1 MARIDLHAHVTPPA
15 YLDGLRGPD
24 GAPPLPPATLEG
36 LEAMMA
42 RYAIDAA
49 VISPGPPG
57 VFFGDQGRANELA
70 RTVNEELAAIAR
82 AAPERFA
89 ALATLPLPDVDAAL
103 AELGRALDALG
114 MDGVWLLSHVAGTY
128 LGAPEWEP
136 LFAELD
142 RRGAYVFVHPA
153 LPAFPPPLHHPVW
166 LYELPFD
173 TTRAIANLIYSGTFE
188 RHRRIRFQ
196 FAHLGGTAPF
206 LAHRIA
212 SLADREPERATAAPA
227 GALEYLRRQ
236 WLDTGLSNHAAA
248 VRGALEVTTPGRL
261 VFGTD
266 WPYAALPDEG
276 GDPAPELD
284 ALGASLRGQVDAG
297 NAAALV
303 PRLVHARRAARD
315 ASTSA

>member
-1 MARIDLHAHVTPPA
+1 
-15 YLDGLRGPD
+15 
-24 GAPPLPPATLEG
+24 
-36 LEAMMA
+36 MMA

-49 VISPGPPG
+49 VLSPGPPG
-57 VFFGDQGRANELA
+57 AFVGDRGRANELA
-70 RTVNEELAAIAR
+70 RTVNEELAAISL
-82 AAPERFA
+82 AAPARFA

-103 AELGRALDALG
+103 AELTYALDHLG
-114 MDGVWLLSHVAGTY
+114 MDGVWLLSHVGGTY

-153 LPAFPPPLHHPVW
+153 LPPFPLPLDHPVW
-166 LYELPFD
+166 LYEFPFD
-173 TTRAIANLIYSGTFE
+173 TTRAIANLIYGGTFE
-188 RHRRIRFQ
+188 RHPRIRFQ

-236 WLDTGLSNHAAA
+236 WYDTGLSNHALA
-248 VRGALEVTTPGRL
+248 VRGALEVTTPDRV

-266 WPYAALPDEG
+266 WPYAALPEAGD
-276 GDPAPELD
+276 DPAPEFD
-284 ALGASLRGQVDAG
+284 AFDEAVRAQIDGG

-303 PRLVHARRAARD
+303 PRLAA
-315 ASTSA
+315 AVAAG

>member
-1 MARIDLHAHVTPPA
+1 MTRIDMHAHVISPG
-15 YLDGLRGPD
+15 YLAGLRGPD
-24 GAPPLPPATLEG
+24 GGAPSLPPATLDG

-57 VFFGDQGRANELA
+57 VFFGDQSRANELA

-82 AAPERFA
+82 AAPARFA
-89 ALATLPLPDVDAAL
+89 ALATLPLPDPGAAV
-103 AELGRALDALG
+103 AELDHALDRLG
-114 MDGVWLLSHVAGTY
+114 MDGVWLLSNVAGTY

-136 LFAELD
+136 LYAELD

-153 LPAFPPPLHHPVW
+153 LPPFPLPLDHPVW
-166 LYELPFD
+166 LYEFPFD
-173 TTRAIANLIYSGTFE
+173 TTRAIANLIYGGTFE
-188 RHRRIRFQ
+188 RYPRIRFQ

-212 SLADREPERATAAPA
+212 SLADREPERAAGAPA
-227 GALEYLRRQ
+227 GALGYLRRQ
-236 WLDTGLSNHAAA
+236 WYDTGLSNHALA
-248 VRGALEVTTPGRL
+248 VRGALEVTTSDRV

-284 ALGASLRGQVDAG
+284 ALGAAVRGQVDG
-297 NAAALV
+297 ENAAALV
-303 PRLVHARRAARD
+303 PRLVDALHAAR
-315 ASTSA
+315 AERG

>member
-1 MARIDLHAHVTPPA
+1 
-15 YLDGLRGPD
+15 
-24 GAPPLPPATLEG
+24 
-36 LEAMMA
+36 
-42 RYAIDAA
+42 

-82 AAPERFA
+82 AGPARFA

-103 AELGRALDALG
+103 AELSHALDRLG

-136 LFAELD
+136 LYAELD

-153 LPAFPPPLHHPVW
+153 LPQSPPPLEHPVW
-166 LYELPFD
+166 LYEFPFD
-173 TTRAIANLIYSGTFE
+173 TTRAIANLIYGGTFE
-188 RHRRIRFQ
+188 RYPRIRFQ

-212 SLADREPERATAAPA
+212 SLADREPQSAGEAPA
-227 GALEYLRRQ
+227 GALQYLRRQ
-236 WLDTGLSNHAAA
+236 WYDTGLSNHALV
-248 VRGALEVTTPGRL
+248 VRTALQVTTPDRV

-266 WPYAALPDEG
+266 WPYAALPERGD
-276 GDPAPELD
+276 DPAPELD
-284 ALGASLRGQVDAG
+284 ALGAELRAQVDAG

-303 PRLVHARRAARD
+303 PRFAAALDPRG
-315 ASTSA
+315 

>member
-1 MARIDLHAHVTPPA
+1 VTRIDLHAHVIPPG
-15 YLDGLRGPD
+15 YLAGLRGPD
-24 GAPPLPPATLEG
+24 GAAPPLPPATLEG

-57 VFFGDQGRANELA
+57 VFLGDQGRANALA

-82 AAPERFA
+82 AAPAKFA
-89 ALATLPLPDVDAAL
+89 ALASLPLPDVGAAL
-103 AELGRALDALG
+103 AELEYALDTLG

-136 LFAELD
+136 LYAELD
-142 RRGAYVFVHPA
+142 RRGAYAFVHPA
-153 LPAFPPPLHHPVW
+153 LPPFPLPLEHPVW
-166 LYELPFD
+166 LYEFPFD
-173 TTRAIANLIYSGTFE
+173 TTRAIANLIYAGTFE
-188 RHRRIRFQ
+188 LHPGIRFQ

-206 LAHRIA
+206 LAHRIG
-212 SLADREPERATAAPA
+212 SLADREPEQAAAAPA

-236 WLDTGLSNHAAA
+236 WYDTGLSNHALA
-248 VRGALEVTTPGRL
+248 VRSALEVTSPEHI

-266 WPYAALPDEG
+266 WPYAALPETGD
-276 GDPAPELD
+276 DPAPELD
-284 ALGASLRGQVDAG
+284 ELGTGVRAGVDAG

-303 PRLVHARRAARD
+303 PRLARAVA
-315 ASTSA
+315 

>member
-1 MARIDLHAHVTPPA
+1 MPRIDLHAHVITPG
-15 YLDGLRGPD
+15 YLAGLRGPD
-24 GAPPLPPATLEG
+24 GAAPPLPPATLEG
-36 LEAMMA
+36 LEAMMD

-57 VFFGDQGRANELA
+57 AFLGDRARANDLA

-82 AAPERFA
+82 AAPARFA

-103 AELGRALDALG
+103 AELTYALDTLG
-114 MDGVWLLSHVAGTY
+114 MDGVWLLSHVGGTY

-136 LFAELD
+136 LYAELD
-142 RRGAYVFVHPA
+142 RRGAYAFVHPA
-153 LPAFPPPLHHPVW
+153 LPPFPLPLEHPVW
-166 LYELPFD
+166 LYEFPFD
-173 TTRAIANLIYSGTFE
+173 TTRAIANLIYGGTFE
-188 RHRRIRFQ
+188 RHPRIRFQ

-212 SLADREPERATAAPA
+212 SLADREPDQAAAAPA

-236 WLDTGLSNHAAA
+236 FYDTGLSNHALA
-248 VRGALEVTTPGRL
+248 VRGALEVTTPEHI

-266 WPYAALPDEG
+266 WPYAALPETGD
-276 GDPAPELD
+276 DPAPEFDGFD
-284 ALGASLRGQVDAG
+284 APVRAGIDGG

-303 PRLVHARRAARD
+303 PRLAESVAAG
-315 ASTSA
+315 

>member
-1 MARIDLHAHVTPPA
+1 MTRIDMHAHVISPG
-15 YLDGLRGPD
+15 YLAGLRDPD
-24 GAPPLPPATLEG
+24 GGAPPLPPATLDG

-82 AAPERFA
+82 AAPARFA
-89 ALATLPLPDVDAAL
+89 ALATLPLPDPAAAV
-103 AELGRALDALG
+103 AELDHALGRLG
-114 MDGVWLLSHVAGTY
+114 MDGVWLLSNVAGTY

-136 LFAELD
+136 LYAELD

-153 LPAFPPPLHHPVW
+153 LPPFPLPLDHPVW
-166 LYELPFD
+166 LYEFPFD
-173 TTRAIANLIYSGTFE
+173 TTRAIANLIYGGTFE
-188 RHRRIRFQ
+188 RYPRIRLQ

-212 SLADREPERATAAPA
+212 SLADREPERAAGAPA

-236 WLDTGLSNHAAA
+236 WYDTGLSNHALA
-248 VRGALEVTTPGRL
+248 VRGALEVTTSDRV

-284 ALGASLRGQVDAG
+284 ALGAAVRGQVDAG

-303 PRLVHARRAARD
+303 PRLAEAARG
-315 ASTSA
+315 ATIGP

>member
-1 MARIDLHAHVTPPA
+1 VTRIDMHAHVISPG
-15 YLDGLRGPD
+15 YLAGLRGPD
-24 GAPPLPPATLEG
+24 GGAPPLPPATLDG

-57 VFFGDQGRANELA
+57 VLFGDQGRANELA

-82 AAPERFA
+82 AAPARFA
-89 ALATLPLPDVDAAL
+89 ALATLPLPDPGAAV
-103 AELGRALDALG
+103 AELHDALDRLG

-136 LFAELD
+136 LYAELD

-153 LPAFPPPLHHPVW
+153 LPPFPLPLDHPVW
-166 LYELPFD
+166 LYEFPFD
-173 TTRAIANLIYSGTFE
+173 TTRAIANLIYGGTFE
-188 RHRRIRFQ
+188 RYPRIRFQ

-212 SLADREPERATAAPA
+212 SLADREPERAAGAPA

-236 WLDTGLSNHAAA
+236 WYDTGLSNHALA
-248 VRGALEVTTPGRL
+248 VRGALEVTTPDRV

-266 WPYAALPDEG
+266 WPYAALPHAG

-284 ALGASLRGQVDAG
+284 ALGAAVRGQVDSE

-303 PRLVHARRAARD
+303 PRLAEAARD
-315 ASTSA
+315 ARMSP

>member
-1 MARIDLHAHVTPPA
+1 MRIDMHAHVISPG
-15 YLDGLRGPD
+15 YLAGLRGPD
-24 GAPPLPPATLEG
+24 GGAPPLPPATLEG
-36 LEAMMA
+36 LEAMLA
-42 RYAIDAA
+42 RYDIDAA

-57 VFFGDQGRANELA
+57 VFFGDQGRANELG

-82 AAPERFA
+82 AAPSRFA
-89 ALATLPLPDVDAAL
+89 ALATLPLPDPGAAV
-103 AELGRALDALG
+103 AELGHALDRLG
-114 MDGVWLLSHVAGTY
+114 MDGVWLLSHVAATY

-136 LFAELD
+136 LYAELD

-153 LPAFPPPLHHPVW
+153 FPPFPPPLEHPVW
-166 LYELPFD
+166 LYEFPFD
-173 TTRAIANLIYSGTFE
+173 TTRAIANLIYGGTFE
-188 RHRRIRFQ
+188 RYPRIRFQ

-227 GALEYLRRQ
+227 GALGYLRRQ
-236 WLDTGLSNHAAA
+236 WYDTGLSNHALA
-248 VRGALEVTTPGRL
+248 VRGALEVTTPDRV

-266 WPYAALPDEG
+266 WPYAALPDDG

-284 ALGASLRGQVDAG
+284 ALGAAVRRQVDAG

-303 PRLVHARRAARD
+303 PRLVDARMRA
-315 ASTSA
+315 

>member
-1 MARIDLHAHVTPPA
+1 VARIDLHAHVISPG
-15 YLDGLRGPD
+15 YLAGLRGPD
-24 GAPPLPPATLEG
+24 GAAPPLPPATLDG

-82 AAPERFA
+82 AAPARFA
-89 ALATLPLPDVDAAL
+89 ALATLPLPDPGAAV
-103 AELGRALDALG
+103 AELDHALDRLG

-136 LFAELD
+136 LYAELD

-153 LPAFPPPLHHPVW
+153 LPPFPLPLEHPVW
-166 LYELPFD
+166 LYEFPFD
-173 TTRAIANLIYSGTFE
+173 TTRAIANLVYSGTFE
-188 RHRRIRFQ
+188 RYPRVRFQ

-236 WLDTGLSNHAAA
+236 WYDTGLSNHALA
-248 VRGALEVTTPGRL
+248 VRGALEVTTPDRV

-284 ALGASLRGQVDAG
+284 ALGASVRAQVDAG

-303 PRLVHARRAARD
+303 PRLVDARMRG
-315 ASTSA
+315 

>member
-1 MARIDLHAHVTPPA
+1 VARIDLHAHVISPG
-15 YLDGLRGPD
+15 YLAGLRGPD
-24 GAPPLPPATLEG
+24 GGAPPLPPATLDG

-82 AAPERFA
+82 AAPARFA
-89 ALATLPLPDVDAAL
+89 ALATLPLPDPGAAV
-103 AELGRALDALG
+103 AELDHALDRLG
-114 MDGVWLLSHVAGTY
+114 MDGVWLLSHVAGRY

-136 LFAELD
+136 LYAELD

-153 LPAFPPPLHHPVW
+153 LPPFPPPLEHPVW
-166 LYELPFD
+166 LYEFPFD

-188 RHRRIRFQ
+188 RYPRIRFQ

-212 SLADREPERATAAPA
+212 SLADREPERTAGAPA

-236 WLDTGLSNHAAA
+236 YYDTGLSNHALP
-248 VRGALEVTTPGRL
+248 VGGALDVTTADRI

-276 GDPAPELD
+276 DDPAPELD
-284 ALGASLRGQVDAG
+284 ALGASVRGQIDAG

-303 PRLVHARRAARD
+303 PRLVDALQAARD
-315 ASTSA
+315 EQG

>member
-1 MARIDLHAHVTPPA
+1 
-15 YLDGLRGPD
+15 
-24 GAPPLPPATLEG
+24 
-36 LEAMMA
+36 MMA

-49 VISPGPPG
+49 VICPGPPG
-57 VFFGDQGRANELA
+57 AFVGDQGRANDLA

-82 AAPERFA
+82 AAPARFA

-103 AELGRALDALG
+103 AELTHALDDLG

-136 LFAELD
+136 LYAELD
-142 RRGAYVFVHPA
+142 RRGAYAFVHPA
-153 LPAFPPPLHHPVW
+153 LPPFPLPLGHPVW
-166 LYELPFD
+166 LYEFPFD
-173 TTRAIANLIYSGTFE
+173 TTRAIANLIYGGTFE
-188 RHRRIRFQ
+188 RHPGIRFQ

-212 SLADREPERATAAPA
+212 SLADREPDQAAAAPG

-236 WLDTGLSNHAAA
+236 WYDTGLSNHALA
-248 VRGALEVTTPGRL
+248 VRGALEVTTPDRI

-266 WPYAALPDEG
+266 WPYAALPESGD
-276 GDPAPELD
+276 DPAPELD
-284 ALGASLRGQVDAG
+284 DFGADVRDRFDAG

-303 PRLVHARRAARD
+303 PRLAA
-315 ASTSA
+315 AVAAG